1 MRPSDPMTWTA
12 VAHVS
17 LAVALGARVMLMRN
31 AKGIPVGDGDDRE
44 MRRAMRAYGNFA
56 EWVPLTLLVLL
67 VADLRG
73 ASPLLIGALGGGL
86 LVGRLSHGLAM
97 GRSTG
102 SSTGRTVGVALT
114 LLVLC
119 VAGIAALVV

>member
-1 MRPSDPMTWTA
+1 MRPSDPMIWT
-12 VAHVS
+12 VAAHAG

-67 VADLRG
+67 AADLRG
-73 ASPLLIGALGGGL
+73 AGPL
-86 LVGRLSHGLAM
+86 LVGGLGTALLLGRVAHGYAI

-102 SSTGRTVGVALT
+102 PSMARTVGVALT
-114 LLVLC
+114 LIVLC
-119 VAGIAALVV
+119 TAAVTALVS